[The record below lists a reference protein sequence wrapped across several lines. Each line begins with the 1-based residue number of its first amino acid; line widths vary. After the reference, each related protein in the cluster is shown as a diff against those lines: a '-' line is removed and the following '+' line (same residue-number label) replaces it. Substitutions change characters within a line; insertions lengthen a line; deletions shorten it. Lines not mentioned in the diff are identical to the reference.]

1 MGTWPSLLA
10 AQTPAQSW
18 HTRPIT
24 MVVPFPAG
32 GAVDIPAR
40 QVANELSARLGQQVV
55 IDNPSGANGNIG
67 AAMVAKA
74 TPDGYTLMFSPPGV
88 LTTNRFMYK
97 SMPFD
102 PDRAFMPVVLVAKSP
117 LIIVANPKL
126 PVRALPE
133 LIAYAKANPGKINVG
148 IPSVGSQAHLTME
161 LLQKHSGTQVT
172 YVPYRGG
179 VNVNAD
185 LLGGQIDVGVNFVPG
200 LVEPVNSG
208 ALRGLAVTTTARSPQ
223 FPGVP
228 TVAES
233 GFPGFE
239 SVAWYC
245 VVAPT
250 GTPADIVEKLNAIIN
265 GYLASDKGKQQL
277 GLLDMQPA
285 GGTPEDLRAYIAGE
299 VAKWGPII
307 KAANIAL

>member
-1 MGTWPSLLA
+1 HS
-10 AQTPAQSW
+10 
-18 HTRPIT
+18 
-24 MVVPFPAG
+24 
-32 GAVDIPAR
+32 
-40 QVANELSARLGQQVV
+40 
-55 IDNPSGANGNIG
+55 
-67 AAMVAKA
+67 
-74 TPDGYTLMFSPPGV
+74 
-88 LTTNRFMYK
+88 
-97 SMPFD
+97 
-102 PDRAFMPVVLVAKSP
+102 
-117 LIIVANPKL
+117 
-126 PVRALPE
+126 LPE
-133 LIAYAKANPGKINVG
+133 LIAYAKANPGKLNVG
-148 IPSVGSQAHLTME
+148 IPSVGSQAHLTIE
-161 LLQKHSGTQVT
+161 LLRKQSGIEVT

-208 ALRGLAVTTTARSPQ
+208 MLHGLAASTTSRWPQ

-250 GTPADIVEKLNAIIN
+250 STPHDIVDKLNGIIN
-265 GYLASDKGKQQL
+265 GYLSSDKGKQQL

-285 GGTPEDLRAYIAGE
+285 GGTP
-299 VAKWGPII
+299 
-307 KAANIAL
+307 